1 MEALLIFALTGAAA
15 GVLAGLFGVGGGLIM
30 VPALAFVLPLQGVG
44 PAVVMQVAIG
54 TSLAVISA
62 TSVSSMLAH
71 HRRGGVLWPAFRLIA
86 PGLALGA
93 VAGALVA
100 HVLSGPVLQRI
111 VGVGAVLVA
120 IQMFLDLQPQ
130 KNRDTP
136 SFPAPPGASG
146 RLRRKEGVSLFS
158 AGTVIG
164 ALSSLIGIGGG
175 SLTVPYLSWRGVPM
189 RQAVGT
195 AAACGL
201 PIAWAGAAGFVAAG
215 WGVPGRPDF
224 SLGYVSLG
232 AFAGLAVASVLT
244 APLGARLA
252 HRLPPRVLKRAFA
265 GLLVVIGAALL
276 VK

>member
-1 MEALLIFALTGAAA
+1 MDALLIFALTGAAA

-30 VPALAFVLPLQGVG
+30 VPALAFLLPLQGVG

-62 TSVSSMLAH
+62 TSISSMLAH
-71 HRRGGVLWPAFRLIA
+71 QRRGGVLWPAFRLIA

-93 VAGALVA
+93 VGGALLA
-100 HVLSGPVLQRI
+100 HVLSGTVLQRI

-120 IQMFLDLQPQ
+120 IQMFLDLQP
-130 KNRDTP
+130 RVARTL
-136 SFPAPPGASG
+136 PGAAG
-146 RLRRKEGVSLFS
+146 LLG

-175 SLTVPYLSWRGVPM
+175 ALTVPFLSWRGVPM

-195 AAACGL
+195 AAACGV
-201 PIAWAGAAGFVAAG
+201 PIAWAGAAGFVFAG
-215 WGVPGRPDF
+215 WSVPGRPDL
-224 SLGYVSLG
+224 SLGYVALG

-252 HRLPPRVLKRAFA
+252 HRLPPRALKRAFA
-265 GLLVVIGAALL
+265 LLLVVVGVTLL